1 MAKSR
6 RLVRNAGGVQGVELV
21 SGALAPHDF
30 PRHFH
35 DEVVVTVVTRGE
47 ERIVLKDR
55 ALSARAGSV
64 IVLAPGEVHANE
76 PASDGFSYRSFF
88 LSPDLFEGPELEAI
102 HRSGACDLGP
112 TGLGARLAALHREL
126 EEEED
131 SRLLV
136 MELLRLVSRLALS
149 APERGRELEEGRV
162 ERARRLLEQ
171 DPAGAI
177 PLQKLASNAGASPWY
192 LQRLFRRSVGCSP
205 HEYQTLLRLSLA
217 RRLLAEGLPIADAAA
232 EAGFSDQAHLTRLF
246 SRHFG
251 FTPGEFRARSF
262 KTGLR

>member
-1 MAKSR
+1 MSKSR
-6 RLVRNAGGVQGVELV
+6 RLVRNAGGVEGVELV

-55 ALSARAGSV
+55 ALAARTGSV

-76 PASDGFSYRSFF
+76 PSPDGFSYRSFF
-88 LSPDLFEGPELEAI
+88 LSPDLLDRPELEALC
-102 HRSGACDLGP
+102 RSGACDLGP
-112 TGLGARLAALHREL
+112 TGLGTRLAALHRDL
-126 EEEED
+126 EEEN

-136 MELLRLVSRLALS
+136 LELLRLVSQLALS
-149 APERGRELEEGRV
+149 APERGREMEEGRV

-171 DPAGAI
+171 DPADPI
-177 PLQKLASNAGASPWY
+177 PLKQLASAAGASPWH

-217 RRLLAEGLPIADAAA
+217 RRLLAEGLPIAEAAV

-246 SRHFG
+246 GRHFG

-262 KTGLR
+262 KTGPR